1 MIYEGVAPTPKT
13 RRGTPPGGYD
23 DDGNPV
29 YTHEDVILNPS
40 LSPLFM
46 PPEGGICEL
55 NKARS
60 RIKYDNDLPDDVK
73 TKLLLKAQEIYDI
86 AYKTFGQRNRASVT
100 HDEDYI
106 KSLSPRERR
115 RVIKHLQDTV
125 WSGDTVFEYTDVDL
139 LQTKIAYE
147 GGAKIKAAKE
157 RVEALKRRYKKLCK
171 QRDAVFEAADKK
183 LEEEPLP
190 PI

>member
-1 MIYEGVAPTPKT
+1 MKSTKVV
-13 RRGTPPGGYD
+13 PPGGYD

-29 YTHEDVILNPS
+29 YTHEDVNLNPS

-46 PPEGGICEL
+46 PPEGGICDL

-115 RVIKHLQDTV
+115 RVIKHLQGTV
-125 WSGDTVFEYTDVDL
+125 WHQDTVFEYTDVDL

-147 GGAKIKAAKE
+147 GGAKIKAAKK

>member
-1 MIYEGVAPTPKT
+1 MKSTKAV
-13 RRGTPPGGYD
+13 PPVKLLD

-29 YTHEDVILNPS
+29 YTHEDVILNQTFEHH
-40 LSPLFM
+40 PLFLE
-46 PPEGGICEL
+46 PGGICEL

-115 RVIKHLQDTV
+115 RVIKRLQDTV
-125 WSGDTVFEYTDVDL
+125 WNRDTVFEYTDVDL

-147 GGAKIKAAKE
+147 GSAKIKAAKE

>member
-1 MIYEGVAPTPKT
+1 MYLKITMKSTKDFSPVKLL
-13 RRGTPPGGYD
+13 D

-29 YTHEDVILNPS
+29 YTHEDVNLNPS
-40 LSPLFM
+40 LSPLFI
-46 PPEGGICEL
+46 PPEGGICDL

-157 RVEALKRRYKKLCK
+157 RVEALKRRYKKVCK
-171 QRDAVFEAADKK
+171 ERDAVFEAADKK